1 MSESQ
6 VPRTPMIGIEDEMR
20 TSYLDYAMSVIIGR
34 ALPDV
39 RDGLKPVH
47 RRVLYAMHEAGNTAG
62 KPYRKSAKTVGE
74 VIGKYHPHG
83 DQAVYDTI
91 VRLAQPFSMRYPLID
106 GQGNFGSIDGDRAA
120 AMRYTEIRMA
130 PLAEEMLRDI
140 DKETVEFGPN
150 YDGTENE
157 PLVLPAGF
165 PNLLANG
172 SDGIAV
178 GMATRIPPHN
188 LGELID
194 ATEHLVRHPDCTVE
208 DLMQFVQGP
217 DFPTAGVI
225 YGRAGIHQ
233 AYRTGRGRIT
243 VRGVMEFEEG
253 GSGQRDRI
261 VITELPYQVN
271 KAQLIEEIAH
281 LVRDQRDPKRTGRKI
296 DGIADIADIRDESDR
311 EGIRVVIELRRGT
324 VSPQVVINN
333 LYKHTKLQTTFGAI
347 FLAIVHGRPRILDLK
362 QALGHY
368 VNHRREVI
376 VRRTQYLLRQ
386 AEARAHILEGLAR
399 ALDHLDEVI
408 ALIRGSATPADAK
421 TGLIERFGFSEAQ
434 AQAILDMRLQRLT
447 QLERDKLLEELREL
461 REKIERYRA
470 ILASTGLVDDL
481 VVEELQDI
489 RKRYADERRTRIV
502 EDEGEIPTIEMITEE
517 DVVITLSNRGYVKRT
532 PLSEYRSQGRGGKGL
547 MLAAVREDDYIE
559 RVLVGSTHDRSLW
572 FTSGGKVHALP
583 VYRVPEFGR
592 ASQGKPVVNLF
603 PLERGE
609 RIQGLLLLRDVD
621 EEQGLYIVTFT
632 RRGLVKRT
640 SLEAYRNIRAGG
652 LIALGLEQ
660 DDSLIDVGLA
670 RDDEYLFLAT
680 RSGMSI
686 RFPITDVRPMGRTA
700 RGVIGIRL
708 RGDDDV
714 VGAAVVGEQ
723 GDILSVTARGY
734 GKRTAISEYRPQ
746 QRAGQGLINV
756 RCTERTGPVVAA
768 LEVGE
773 DDEIVVATRHGKV
786 IRTAAGAISRFGRGT
801 QGVRVIQ
808 VSDDDEVVAVTRA
821 GSLDEDDNGNEQE

>member
-1 MSESQ
+1 MTESQ
-6 VPRTPMIGIEDEMR
+6 APRTGMIGIEDEMR

-47 RRVLYAMHEAGNTAG
+47 RRVLYAMYEAGNASNR
-62 KPYRKSAKTVGE
+62 PYRKSAKTVGE

-106 GQGNFGSIDGDRAA
+106 GQGNFGSVDGDRAA
-120 AMRYTEIRMA
+120 AMRYTEIRLA

-140 DKETVEFGPN
+140 DKDTVDFGPN
-150 YDGTENE
+150 YDGTEHE
-157 PLVLPAGF
+157 PLVLPAGL

-194 ATEHLVRHPDCTVE
+194 AARHLVEHPDCTVE

-233 AYRTGRGRIT
+233 AYRTGRGRIM

-253 GSGQRDRI
+253 ETGSRDRI

-271 KAQLIEEIAH
+271 KSQLIEEIAQ
-281 LVRDQRDPKRTGRKI
+281 LVRDQRDPKKTGRKI
-296 DGIADIADIRDESDR
+296 DGIGDIADIRDESDR

-324 VSPQVVINN
+324 VSPRVVMNN
-333 LYKHTKLQTTFGAI
+333 LYRHTKLQTTFGAI
-347 FLAIVHGRPRILDLK
+347 FLAIVRGRPRVLNLK

-368 VNHRREVI
+368 INHRREVI

-408 ALIRGSATPADAK
+408 ALIRGSATPAEAK
-421 TGLIERFGFSEAQ
+421 AGLIERFDFSELQ

-447 QLERDKLLEELREL
+447 QLERDKLLEELTDL
-461 REKIERYRA
+461 RSRIERYRA
-470 ILASTGLVDDL
+470 ILASTGLVDEL
-481 VVEELQDI
+481 VLEELADV
-489 RKRYADERRTRIV
+489 RKKFADGRRTRIL

-532 PLSEYRSQGRGGKGL
+532 ALTEYRSQGRGGKGL
-547 MLAAVREDDYIE
+547 TLATVRENDFID
-559 RVLVGSTHDRSLW
+559 RVLVGSTHDESLW
-572 FTSGGKVHALP
+572 FTSGGRVHALP

-592 ASQGKPVVNLF
+592 TSQGKPVVNLF
-603 PLERGE
+603 PLEQDE
-609 RIQGLLLLRDVD
+609 RIQGLLLLRELDQPD
-621 EEQGLYIVTFT
+621 LYIVTFT
-632 RRGLVKRT
+632 RHGIVKRT
-640 SLEAYRNIRAGG
+640 PLAAYRNIRAGG
-652 LIALGLEQ
+652 LIALGLEEG
-660 DDSLIDVGLA
+660 DSLIDVGLA
-670 RDDEYLFLAT
+670 REDDFLFLAT
-680 RSGMSI
+680 RNGMSI
-686 RFPITDVRPMGRTA
+686 RFPVTDVRSMGRSA

-708 RGDDDV
+708 RGDDEV
-714 VGAAVVGEQ
+714 VGAAVVGSE
-723 GDILSVTARGY
+723 GEILSVTARGY
-734 GKRTAISEYRPQ
+734 GKRTAIGEYRPQ
-746 QRAGQGLINV
+746 QRSGQGLINV

-768 LEVGE
+768 LEVRD

-786 IRTAAGAISRFGRGT
+786 IRTAAGSISRFGRGT

-808 VSDDDEVVAVTRA
+808 VA
-821 GSLDEDDNGNEQE
+821 EDD